1 MAGPVGHQ
9 VSRIR
14 PWLALAG
21 VVAAAAVLLPPGGT
35 AALRDVWV
43 QALQFAVL
51 AVAAPALIVLGAPW
65 RLGRRS
71 AGRAGAGQ
79 ASAGPAS
86 GGLASPDQASAGR
99 ADTSKAGPAS
109 GLPLADRLARARSHR
124 GGAARGWLV
133 LVGFLAISMAWR
145 LPVAVN
151 AMVRHPVLV
160 AAEAVTLLV
169 AGCALWLELVESP
182 PMLPRA
188 SKPQRALS
196 AALPMWAIW
205 ASAYVMGFSRTAWFT
220 GLAHA
225 PGHGLSTLAD
235 QQIAA
240 GVLWAIPAVCFVPV
254 VYFSMITWLR
264 DSADPDQELR
274 EADSG
279 RAGPSMPRPPRG
291 WRLNH

>member
-1 MAGPVGHQ
+1 MAGPVDHQ

-21 VVAAAAVLLPPGGT
+21 AVAAAAVLLPPGRT
-35 AALRDVWV
+35 AALHDVWA

-65 RLGRRS
+65 RLGRRP
-71 AGRAGAGQ
+71 AGL
-79 ASAGPAS
+79 AGP
-86 GGLASPDQASAGR
+86 GR
-99 ADTSKAGPAS
+99 
-109 GLPLADRLARARSHR
+109 LADRIASARSHR

-133 LVGFLAISMAWR
+133 LVAFLAISMAWR

-160 AAEAVTLLV
+160 AVEAVTLLA
-169 AGCALWLELVESP
+169 AGGALWLELVESP
-182 PMLPRA
+182 PMLPRI

-220 GLAHA
+220 ALTHV
-225 PGHGLSTLAD
+225 PGHGLSAVAD
-235 QQIAA
+235 QQVAA

-264 DSADPDQELR
+264 DSADLDQELR
-274 EADSG
+274 EVDG
-279 RAGPSMPRPPRG
+279 GGGTGPGMPRPPRG